1 MFCSNCGKE
10 IEEGA
15 VFCKHCG
22 AKAGEVQNQRKPA
35 SAGAAAQ
42 ETSEAP
48 VHQIENVKK
57 SINKEGGR
65 TRKKTGIIAAGII
78 LLAAAAAAGFFAVQ
92 RANAAKAFSDK
103 VTAFKN
109 YCEDYQM
116 GDLEA
121 DYKTLLEEAEHVVKE
136 KERSAYSDTEGEL
149 EQFKEKLQEYTTKLE
164 GYSGKREEYA
174 LIKDYPM
181 TDEQK
186 GRYTALLAE
195 LEKGFEENSL
205 LSIEQSI
212 NNFDAFFKDWESE
225 FRQMIENRKAE
236 AEQAIASDILLEA
249 ERQMINAQLDN
260 AGSFWD
266 KGNYN
271 EAMAEYESSASLLDG
286 IKKSADYEI
295 RVEQAEVSSF
305 PEIKLY
311 VTAYDIQSNH
321 SVPVLESSLALKE
334 MVQGSYSDVQVNKVS
349 KLDQKENLNVCLVAD
364 VSGSMWEQ
372 MPLVQRSM
380 TNFLDCLQ
388 YSVGDK
394 AALITFDNLVKVN
407 RDFTGDKN
415 VLTGEIN
422 NMYVGNATALYD
434 ALYVAV
440 CKASEAEGAKCVIA
454 FTDGYDNV
462 SMTSKDR
469 VIEAA
474 RLYGVPVYLIGI
486 GSWTDETSL
495 QSICSSTGGD
505 YWNVSDGSEMQAIYN
520 SIYQKNKEMYLVE
533 YTTSIQDINVPQNLY
548 LSYNDGDAYMRCETE
563 FEPSKLKASEEE
575 YTDLVQDNGMANAD
589 VEDEVLRIR
598 GIYNEIVQKRTN
610 GQYMESAVKDGVTM
624 YTENG
629 EVQCIIAKKGVDG
642 VPYARYYYFE
652 NGSLIFAYLE
662 AGDSHRLYFNNGRL
676 FRWRYASDA
685 VNFSEADNHDNED
698 SEEFREWENLA
709 LDDIYNYGGVC
720 RV

>member
-1 MFCSNCGKE
+1 MFCPNCGKE

-22 AKAGEVQNQRKPA
+22 TKAGEVQNQPETA
-35 SAGAAAQ
+35 SSAAAARGNIRSA
-42 ETSEAP
+42 E
-48 VHQIENVKK
+48 HQGENSKG
-57 SINKEGGR
+57 SIKG
-65 TRKKTGIIAAGII
+65 KKTGIIAAGII
-78 LLAAAAAAGFFAVQ
+78 LLAAAAMAGFIAVQ

-103 VTAFKN
+103 VTAFKD
-109 YCEDYQM
+109 YCEGYPL

-121 DYKTLLEEAEHVVKE
+121 DYETLLKEAEHIMKE

-149 EQFKEKLQEYTTKLE
+149 EQFKGKLEEYTTKLE
-164 GYSGKREEYA
+164 GYNSKREEYA
-174 LIKDYPM
+174 LIKDYSM

-186 GRYTALLAE
+186 GRYVALLAE

-212 NNFDAFFKDWESE
+212 NNFDVFFKDWENE
-225 FRQMIENRKAE
+225 FHQMIENRKAE

-249 ERQMINAQLDN
+249 ERQMVNTQLDN
-260 AGSFWD
+260 ANSFWD

-271 EAMAEYESSASLLDG
+271 EAMAEYEKSASLLNG
-286 IKKSADYEI
+286 IKKSSDYEI
-295 RVEQAEVSSF
+295 QVEQVEASSF

-311 VTAYDIQSNH
+311 VSAYDIQSNH
-321 SVPVLESSLALKE
+321 SVPVLESGLALKE

-349 KLDQKENLNVCLVAD
+349 KLDQKESLNVCLVAD
-364 VSGSMWEQ
+364 VSGSMWDQ

-380 TNFLDCLQ
+380 TSFLDCLQ
-388 YSVGDK
+388 YSVGDR

-462 SMTSKDR
+462 SMTTKER

-474 RLYGVPVYLIGI
+474 QVYGVPIYLIGI

-495 QSICSSTGGD
+495 RSVCSSTGGT
-505 YWNVSDGSEMQAIYN
+505 YWNVSDGSEMQSIYN
-520 SIYQKNKEMYLVE
+520 SIYRENKEMYLIE
-533 YTTSIQDINVPQNLY
+533 YTTSIQDINASQNIY

-563 FEPSKLKASEEE
+563 FEPSRLKASEEE
-575 YTDLVQDNGMANAD
+575 YVDLVQDNGLENSD
-589 VEDEVLRIR
+589 IEDEVLRIR

-610 GQYMESAVKDGVTM
+610 GQYTESDVTDGVTA

-629 EVQCIIAKKGVDG
+629 EVRCIIAKKGVDG

-676 FRWRYASDA
+676 FRWRYASNA

-698 SEEFREWENLA
+698 SEEFREWERLA
-709 LDDIYNYGGVC
+709 LDEIYNYGGVC
-720 RV
+720 GV